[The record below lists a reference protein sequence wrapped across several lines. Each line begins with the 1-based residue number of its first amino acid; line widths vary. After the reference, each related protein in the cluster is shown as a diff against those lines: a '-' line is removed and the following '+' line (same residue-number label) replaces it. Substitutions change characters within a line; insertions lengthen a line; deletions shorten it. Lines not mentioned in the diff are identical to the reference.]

1 MSINFNKFIPAQF
14 QGFSEDECL
23 DYLESI
29 NSFSNKEASKVLLDH
44 YRLNAR
50 KLVELLFTNYLYK
63 GDAPKDI
70 WKNSILNTIYDRSY
84 EENITDHRGIF
95 SEFSHPSLRCLG
107 PFPDLSIFSKT
118 DLYWLMKATE
128 LFKNEY
134 SNFSAKPGIDTRE
147 NIYIGKW
154 RAIELMRDDLMC
166 PSSRFFPKSLN
177 ALNQIELFSGQ
188 PGVYSSGSKM
198 VAKRIVTISR
208 LYPDSN
214 ILPHF
219 GISQSRLRVHI
230 PLSIPKTNC
239 SIYCYDTKMKWD
251 ESVPLVLNDTYVH
264 WVDNYSDIVREVV
277 LVDIHHPD
285 LFNI

>member
-1 MSINFNKFIPAQF
+1 MSINFNKFIPAEF

-23 DYLESI
+23 DYLELI
-29 NSFSNKEASKVLLDH
+29 NSLANKETSKVLLDH

-50 KLVELLFTNYLYK
+50 KLVELLFTNYLHQ
-63 GDAPKDI
+63 GNAPKDV
-70 WKNSILNTIYDRSY
+70 WKNSILNAIYDRSY

-95 SEFSHPSLRCLG
+95 SDFSHPSLRCLG

-128 LFKNEY
+128 LFKTEF
-134 SNFSAKPGIDTRE
+134 SNFSANPGIDTRE

-166 PSSRFFPKSLN
+166 PSSRFFTKSLN
-177 ALNQIELFSGQ
+177 ALNQIKLFSVQ
-188 PGVYSSGSKM
+188 PGVNSSGFKM
-198 VAKRIVTISR
+198 LSKRIVTISR

-230 PLSIPKTNC
+230 PLSIPKANC

-251 ESVPLVLNDTYVH
+251 ETVPLVLNDTYVH
-264 WVDNYSDIVREVV
+264 WVNNYSDIVREVV